1 MGRFFR
7 WFGLPGNFVLTLLIS
22 LYGIILACVFRTPQR
37 IICAAAMLLSS
48 LGDILLM
55 DYKPVTKKL
64 PLRGFTA
71 GAASFGIA
79 HLVYASAF
87 IFIMVKEGYGV
98 VNPGFFCGIGLFVAS
113 VAALIFLMKTK
124 KQNNPVMKVLP
135 FCYLLLI
142 SFNLT
147 VIFSCSV
154 SRGAY
159 GLISGIGALSFYVSD
174 LILSVRLVS
183 SIKIKHNEALVW
195 WFYPIGQI
203 LLLTGA

>member
-1 MGRFFR
+1 MGRLFR

-22 LYGIILACVFRTPQR
+22 LYGIILACIFRTPQR
-37 IICAAAMLLSS
+37 IICAVAMLLSS

-55 DYKPVTKKL
+55 DYKPVTKRL

-87 IFIMVKEGYGV
+87 ILIMVNEGYAL
-98 VNPGFFCGIGLFVAS
+98 VNWGFFCGIALFAAS
-113 VAALIFLMKTK
+113 VIALICLMKTK
-124 KQNNPVMKVLP
+124 QQDNAVMKVLP

-159 GLISGIGALSFYVSD
+159 GLISGLGALSFYVSD
-174 LILSVRLVS
+174 LILSMRLIS
-183 SIKIKHNEALVW
+183 SIKIRHNEELVW

-203 LLLTGA
+203 LLLTGV

>member
-22 LYGIILACVFRTPQR
+22 LYGIILACIFRTPSR

-48 LGDILLM
+48 LGDIILM
-55 DYKPVTKKL
+55 DYKPVTNRL
-64 PLRGFTA
+64 PFRGFTA

-79 HLVYASAF
+79 HIVYASAF
-87 IFIMVKEGYGV
+87 IFTTASSGYNV
-98 VNPGFFCGIGLFVAS
+98 INRGFFCGIGLSIIALIT
-113 VAALIFLMKTK
+113 LIFLMRTK
-124 KQNNPVMKVLP
+124 KQDSNVMKVLP

-154 SRGAY
+154 NRGAY
-159 GLISGIGALSFYVSD
+159 GLISGIGALSFFISD
-174 LILSVRLVS
+174 LILSIRLVS
-183 SIKIKHNEALVW
+183 NIKIKHNEELVW

>member
-1 MGRFFR
+1 MGRLFR

-22 LYGIILACVFRTPQR
+22 LYGIILACIFRTPQR
-37 IICAAAMLLSS
+37 IICAVAMLLSS

-55 DYKPVTKKL
+55 DYKPVTKRL

-71 GAASFGIA
+71 GAASFSIA

-87 IFIMVKEGYGV
+87 IIIMTKEGYAL
-98 VNPGFFCGIGLFVAS
+98 VNWGFFCGIVLFAAS
-113 VAALIFLMKTK
+113 VVALICLMKTK
-124 KQNNPVMKVLP
+124 PQNNPVMKVLP

-154 SRGAY
+154 SRGTY
-159 GLISGIGALSFYVSD
+159 GLVSGLGALSFYVSD
-174 LILSVRLVS
+174 LILSIRLVS
-183 SIKIKHNEALVW
+183 SIKIKHNEELVW

-203 LLLTGA
+203 LLLTGV

>member
-22 LYGIILACVFRTPQR
+22 LYGIILACIFRTPSR
-37 IICAAAMLLSS
+37 IICAAAMLLST
-48 LGDILLM
+48 LGDIILM
-55 DYKPVTKKL
+55 DYKPVTKRL

-79 HLVYASAF
+79 HIVYASAF
-87 IFIMVKEGYGV
+87 IFTTVSSGYNV
-98 VNPGFFCGIGLFVAS
+98 INWGFFCGIGLS
-113 VAALIFLMKTK
+113 IIALIALILLMRTK
-124 KQNNPVMKVLP
+124 EQDSTVMKVLP

-154 SRGAY
+154 NRGAY
-159 GLISGIGALSFYVSD
+159 GLISGIGALSFFISD
-174 LILSVRLVS
+174 LILSIRLVS
-183 SIKIKHNEALVW
+183 NIKIKHNEELVW
-195 WFYPIGQI
+195 WVYPIGQI